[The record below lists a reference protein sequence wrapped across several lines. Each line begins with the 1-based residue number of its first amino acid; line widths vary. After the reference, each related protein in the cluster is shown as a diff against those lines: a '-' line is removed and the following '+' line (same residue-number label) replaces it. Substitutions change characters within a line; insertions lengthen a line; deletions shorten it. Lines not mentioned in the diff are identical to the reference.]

1 MQAGHSTPSG
11 RERLRSRA
19 RAGFWLLLSLAC
31 CLTGQ
36 VYFQFQ
42 LPILDGVLFYAV
54 GCWAFWRFLGQQQDA
69 PPALTLAVPPPVRF
83 AYAGLG
89 VAGLAMA
96 VEMLAAARAATENQ
110 GAGTPAQVYVLVVAV
125 LWVTA
130 GLLFDGP
137 LRLRLPVMDR
147 RHALGLTLVLLT
159 AALVRLRWLDAFPA
173 GVWFD
178 EASIGNEAWDLL
190 TKPNTHPMY
199 SVGTTTP
206 AAFVYLVSLVEGVLG
221 KTVLAVRLA
230 PALCGI
236 GSTIL
241 TYGFARQAFGAR
253 TALIAAALFA
263 VARWDIDFSRI
274 GMQGATTPF
283 LTLLAATAAI
293 GAVRTGR
300 RSCYALLGVTV
311 GSLIWF
317 YTSNLMFLVVLG
329 VGFLALAVRQW
340 RVLPSHGLGLA
351 LVFGGALLVS
361 APAVVEFVLQPD
373 QLLNRPQ
380 QASILAS
387 GSPESLPTT
396 LSRSIQAHLKMFQI
410 SGDRNGR
417 HNLPGA
423 PMLDLLTGM
432 FLILGLVV
440 ALRRWR
446 DPTSVLL
453 LAWLPLMLAPGIL
466 SLVFEAPQA
475 LRSIGA
481 IVPVV
486 LLAALGLSAATSRL
500 RAETGNWVLL
510 VVLLVAGFSNVTM
523 YFGLQGSDPDVWEAF
538 SQAATQLGR
547 AMQSLPEPVTI
558 YGSRHYTG
566 HPTVRFLTDRQMQPL
581 DPNDV
586 LPLRTPGDAMLFFAP
601 QEPAYFD
608 LAATYYPNN
617 RCQPVVHPASAVP
630 IAYRCDVT
638 ATDVAA
644 PHGMRV
650 RLAARSEATAP
661 PLVISAPEG
670 EIALPP
676 SSNGYA
682 LQANSSLLAGKYGE
696 YVLALDG
703 PATLQVFVDGTP
715 VVSGGS
721 VPRGVTLAQGL
732 HSLDIVGQTGPAD
745 TVVRLRWATPVVSDA
760 VTVPADALYLDPI
773 RPLGLRAVYRR
784 GDTFTGPPS
793 LEVNEP
799 SPYIYYHVPPVPYP
813 FTVELTGRLL
823 APATGVY
830 RFRAETISSAE
841 VEIDGRS
848 ILTTRTN
855 TPADGIQVELT
866 SGLHSIR
873 ITHVASGNYAHLY
886 LQWRLP
892 QEQTFQRIQPT
903 YLRPW

>member
-1 MQAGHSTPSG
+1 MQTGLPTQSG
-11 RERLRSRA
+11 RERLRARA
-19 RAGFWLLLSLAC
+19 RAGFWLLLALAC

-36 VYFQFQ
+36 VYFQLQ
-42 LPILDGVLFYAV
+42 LPTLDGVLFYAA

-69 PPALTLAVPPPVRF
+69 PPPLALAVPPPVRF
-83 AYAGLG
+83 SYAGLG

-96 VEMLAAARAATENQ
+96 VETLAAARAATENQ
-110 GAGTPAQVYVLVVAV
+110 GPGAPAQVYVLVVAV
-125 LWVTA
+125 LWVAA

-137 LRLRLPVMDR
+137 LRLRLPAIDR
-147 RHALGLTLVLLT
+147 RHAVGLALVLLT
-159 AALVRLRWLDAFPA
+159 AVLVRLHWLDTFPL

-178 EASIGNEAWDLL
+178 EANIGNEAWDML
-190 TKPNTHPMY
+190 TKPSTHPMY

-206 AAFVYLVSLVEGVLG
+206 AAFVYLVSLAEAVLG
-221 KTVLAVRLA
+221 KTVLAVRLV

-236 GSTIL
+236 GSTVL
-241 TYGFARQAFGAR
+241 TYLFARQAFGAR

-300 RSCYALLGVTV
+300 RSCYALLGVTL

-317 YTSNLMFLVVLG
+317 YTSNVFFVPVLG
-329 VGFLALAVRQW
+329 IAFLALAVRQW
-340 RVLPSHGLGLA
+340 RMVPAHGLGLA
-351 LVFGGALLVS
+351 LVLGGALLVS
-361 APAVVEFVLQPD
+361 APALVEFALQPE

-387 GSPESLPTT
+387 GSPESLPAS
-396 LSRSIQAHLKMFQI
+396 LGRSVQAHLQMFQI
-410 SGDRNGR
+410 AGDKNGR
-417 HNLPGA
+417 HNLPGV
-423 PMLDLLTGM
+423 PMLDPLTGM
-432 FLILGLVV
+432 FLMLGLVV

-446 DPTSVLL
+446 DPTALL
-453 LAWLPLMLAPGIL
+453 VLAWLPLMLLPGIL

-475 LRSIGA
+475 LRSIGV

-510 VVLLVAGFSNVTM
+510 VVVLVAGFSNVTT
-523 YFGLQGSDPDVWEAF
+523 YFGLQGSDPNVWEAF
-538 SQAATQLGR
+538 SQAASQLGR
-547 AMQSLPEPVTI
+547 AMQSSPESVTV

-566 HPTVRFLTDRQMQPL
+566 HPTVHFLTDRQMQPL

-586 LPLRTPGDAMLFFAP
+586 LPLRTPGDALLFFAP

-608 LAATYYPNN
+608 LATAYYPNS
-617 RCQPVVHPASAVP
+617 RCQPVVHPAPSAP
-630 IAYRCDVT
+630 IAYRCDLT
-638 ATDVAA
+638 AAEVAA

-650 RLAARSEATAP
+650 RLAPRGDAAAATQA
-661 PLVISAPEG
+661 LSAQDG

-676 SSNGYA
+676 SANGYA
-682 LQANSSLLAGKYGE
+682 LQANSSLLAGHYGE

-703 PATLQVFVDGTP
+703 PTTLQVFIDGTL
-715 VVSGGS
+715 VVSGGG
-721 VPRGVTLAQGL
+721 VGRGVTLAQGL

-745 TVVRLRWATPVVSDA
+745 TVVRLRWATPVFSD
-760 VTVPADALYLDPI
+760 VNTVPPDALFLDPV
-773 RPLGLRAVYRR
+773 RPLGLRAVYRP

-799 SPYIYYHVPPVPYP
+799 SPYIYYHVPPAPYP
-813 FTVELTGRLL
+813 FTVEWTGRLL
-823 APATGVY
+823 APSTGVY

-855 TPADGIQVELT
+855 TPVDGIQVELT

-886 LQWRLP
+886 LQWRPP
-892 QEQTFQRIQPT
+892 QEQTFQRIQPA